1 MGFRP
6 WTAEEVAKIVGGKIT
21 EGSGTQ
27 PISGVVIDSRIV
39 KPGDLYVPI
48 IGENNDGHCFI
59 EAACSGGASAYLCDM
74 DHQNQYSAAGAVKIV
89 VSSTM
94 EALRQLA
101 AANRARY
108 DIPVVAVTG
117 SAGKTTTKDLIAS
130 VLGVKKNVMKTQGN
144 FNNEIGVP
152 LTLFQLTP
160 EHEAAV
166 VEMGMNHLREIHR
179 SIFEVKPHIG
189 IITNIGSAHLE
200 NLGSKDNTLKAK
212 KEIFETM
219 GPDDI
224 ALVNGD
230 DPYLRKIMSDPYRVM
245 RIGIHRPDVDF
256 LAENIEQNAAGS
268 TFTVGNSRYYFR
280 YPGEHNIYNCLM
292 AIGVGVICGYTPKEI
307 QAGLDAFVPSG
318 NRMKRE
324 EIAGLHVIDDSYNAN
339 PESVKAALNTISAQA
354 DGRVIA
360 VLGDMLEIGK
370 DSAAKHQ
377 EIGAYA
383 AKKAAVIIAVGPL
396 SKHTAQGAEDNG
408 AEVYRAEDAEAAA
421 KILKA
426 VSKPGDT
433 VLLKASHSMHIGS
446 VADQLKSH

>member
-6 WTAEEVAKIVGGKIT
+6 WTAEETAQIVGGEIT
-21 EGSGTQ
+21 KGSGTQ
-27 PISGVVIDSRIV
+27 LVNGVVIDSRIV

-48 IGENNDGHCFI
+48 IGENNDGHRFI
-59 EAACSGGASAYLCDM
+59 EAACAGGASTYLCDV
-74 DHQNQYSAAGAVKIV
+74 DHQNQYSAVDAVKIV
-89 VSSTM
+89 VPSTM

-166 VEMGMNHLREIHR
+166 VEMGMNHLKEIHR

-189 IITNIGSAHLE
+189 VITNIGSAHLE

-230 DPYLRKIMSDPYRVM
+230 DPYLRKVVPDPYRVM
-245 RIGIHRPDVDF
+245 RVGIHQADVDF
-256 LAENIEQNAAGS
+256 LAENIEQDAAGS
-268 TFTVGNSRYYFR
+268 TFTVGNSLYHFR

-292 AIGVGVICGYTPKEI
+292 AIGVGLICGYTPEEI
-307 QAGLDAFVPSG
+307 QAGLDAFEPSG

-354 DGRVIA
+354 DSRVIA

-370 DSAAKHQ
+370 DSEAKHR
-377 EIGAYA
+377 ETGAYA
-383 AKKAAVIIAVGPL
+383 ATKAAVVIAVGPL
-396 SKHTAQGAEDNG
+396 SEHTAQGAENNG
-408 AEVYRAEDAEAAA
+408 AEVYRAENVEAAA
-421 KILKA
+421 EILKA

>member
-1 MGFRP
+1 MGFKP
-6 WTAEEVAKIVGGKIT
+6 WTAEEAAQIVGGKIA
-21 EGSGTQ
+21 EGDGTQ
-27 PISGVVIDSRIV
+27 PITGVVIDSRIV
-39 KPGDLYVPI
+39 KAGDLYVPI
-48 IGENNDGHCFI
+48 IGENNDGHRFI
-59 EAACSGGASAYLCDM
+59 KAACAAGASAYLCDT
-74 DHQNQYSAAGAVKIV
+74 DHQDQISVAGAVKIV
-89 VSSTM
+89 VASTM

-130 VLGVKKNVMKTQGN
+130 VLGVKKHVMKTQGN

-166 VEMGMNHLREIHR
+166 VEMGMNHLKEIHR
-179 SIFEVKPHIG
+179 SIFEVEPHIG
-189 IITNIGSAHLE
+189 VITNIGSAHLE

-212 KEIFETM
+212 KEILETM

-230 DPYLRKIMSDPYRVM
+230 DPYLRKVVSDPYRVM
-245 RIGIHRPDVDF
+245 RIGIHQADVDF
-256 LAENIEQNAAGS
+256 LAENISQDAAGS
-268 TFTVGNSRYYFR
+268 TFTVRGSQYHFR

-292 AIGVGVICGYTPKEI
+292 AIGVGLIYHYTPEEI

-354 DGRVIA
+354 DGRVVA

-370 DSAAKHQ
+370 DSAAKHR
-377 EIGAYA
+377 EVGAYA
-383 AKKAAVIIAVGPL
+383 AKKAAVVIAVGPL
-396 SKHTAQGAEDNG
+396 SENTAQGAENNG
-408 AEVYRAEDAEAAA
+408 AEVYRAENADAAA
-421 KILKA
+421 EILKA
-426 VSKPGDT
+426 VAKPGDT
-433 VLLKASHSMHIGS
+433 VLLKASHSMNIGS
-446 VADQLKSH
+446 VADRLKSN